1 MHYTSVPCSKALQI
15 WSLTANYSCLLCQI
29 SAYNRQLGV
38 CLHSS
43 LCFTNFLILITFN
56 FTFSNWR
63 GKETQKRLTH
73 NVFSTFSSLKLDSW
87 TFTKVVKY
95 WYCRVYWGV
104 HLETTTTKKKQPVWI
119 WQISQSLLKM
129 CVSKVKNVLSQYMIF
144 PIRWCSRTDL
154 VGISFSVEIF
164 FATLRKNLLHKLKL
178 DGHFRQSQKCYW
190 ICFPFSGK

>member
-1 MHYTSVPCSKALQI
+1 MWLSCLTKYLCFKWTMHYTSVPCSKALQI

-87 TFTKVVKY
+87 TFTKAVKY

-104 HLETTTTKKKQPVWI
+104 HLETTTTKKTNPCGFGKFPSHCWRCVFPKWKTSSVNTWFSPSDGAQG
-119 WQISQSLLKM
+119 QI
-129 CVSKVKNVLSQYMIF
+129 
-144 PIRWCSRTDL
+144 
-154 VGISFSVEIF
+154 
-164 FATLRKNLLHKLKL
+164 
-178 DGHFRQSQKCYW
+178 
-190 ICFPFSGK
+190 